1 MYIVGLGW
9 CYMASTQFVDIEHI
23 LRVNLR
29 YRIIKM
35 IRYLWSMVMKWGW
48 DFGKEDGSRKAKGDN
63 VLAEYPQ
70 TMKLRAE
77 PERFSTH
84 GMTFTIYAANGGHVV
99 EFRSYD
105 PSTDRSASSMHVI
118 PEDQEFSDTISKI
131 VTLECL
137 RGIRR

>member
-23 LRVNLR
+23 LRINLR

-48 DFGKEDGSRKAKGDN
+48 DFSKEDGSRGKNGN
-63 VLAEYPQ
+63 TLAEYPQ
-70 TMKLRAE
+70 SMKLRAE

-105 PSTDRSASSMHVI
+105 PSTDRSFSSMHVI
-118 PEDQEFSDTISKI
+118 PEGQEFSDTISKI

>member
-1 MYIVGLGW
+1 
-9 CYMASTQFVDIEHI
+9 
-23 LRVNLR
+23 
-29 YRIIKM
+29 
-35 IRYLWSMVMKWGW
+35 MKWGW
-48 DFGKEDGSRKAKGDN
+48 DFSKEDGSRGKNGN
-63 VLAEYPQ
+63 TLAEYPQ
-70 TMKLRAE
+70 SMKLRAE

-105 PSTDRSASSMHVI
+105 SSTDRSVSSMHVI

>member
-48 DFGKEDGSRKAKGDN
+48 DFGKEDGGRGKNGN
-63 VLAEYPQ
+63 MLAEYPQ
-70 TMKLRAE
+70 SMKLRAE

-105 PSTDRSASSMHVI
+105 PSTDRSVSSMHVI

>member
-48 DFGKEDGSRKAKGDN
+48 DFGKEDGSRGKNGN
-63 VLAEYPQ
+63 TLAEYPQ
-70 TMKLRAE
+70 SMKLRAE
-77 PERFSTH
+77 PEHFSTH
-84 GMTFTIYAANGGHVV
+84 GMTFTVYTANGGHVV

-105 PSTDRSASSMHVI
+105 PSTDRSVSSMHVI

>member
-1 MYIVGLGW
+1 
-9 CYMASTQFVDIEHI
+9 MASTQFVDIEHI

-48 DFGKEDGSRKAKGDN
+48 DFGKEDGSRGKNGN
-63 VLAEYPQ
+63 TLAEYPQ
-70 TMKLRAE
+70 SMKLRAE

-105 PSTDRSASSMHVI
+105 PSTDRSFSSMHVI
-118 PEDQEFSDTISKI
+118 PEGQEFSDTISKI

>member
-48 DFGKEDGSRKAKGDN
+48 DFSKEDGSRGKNGN
-63 VLAEYPQ
+63 TLAEYPQ
-70 TMKLRAE
+70 SMKLRAE

-105 PSTDRSASSMHVI
+105 PSTDRSVSSMHVI

-137 RGIRR
+137 RGSRR

>member
-1 MYIVGLGW
+1 
-9 CYMASTQFVDIEHI
+9 MASTQFVDIEHI
-23 LRVNLR
+23 LRINLR

-48 DFGKEDGSRKAKGDN
+48 DFSKEAGGGSKNGN
-63 VLAEYPQ
+63 TLAEYPQ

-105 PSTDRSASSMHVI
+105 PSTDRSVSSMHVI

>member
-23 LRVNLR
+23 LRINLR
-29 YRIIKM
+29 YRIMEM
-35 IRYLWSMVMKWGW
+35 IRYLWNMVMKWGW
-48 DFGKEDGSRKAKGDN
+48 DFSKEDGSRGKNGN
-63 VLAEYPQ
+63 TPAEYPQ

-105 PSTDRSASSMHVI
+105 PSTDRSVSSMHVI

>member
-23 LRVNLR
+23 LRINLR

-35 IRYLWSMVMKWGW
+35 IRYLWSMIMKWGW
-48 DFGKEDGSRKAKGDN
+48 DFSKEDGSRGKNGN
-63 VLAEYPQ
+63 TLAEYPQ
-70 TMKLRAE
+70 SMKLRAE

-105 PSTDRSASSMHVI
+105 SSTDRSVSSMHVI

>member
-1 MYIVGLGW
+1 
-9 CYMASTQFVDIEHI
+9 MASTQFVDIEHI

-48 DFGKEDGSRKAKGDN
+48 DFSKEDGSRGKNGN
-63 VLAEYPQ
+63 TLAEYPQ
-70 TMKLRAE
+70 SMKLRAE

-105 PSTDRSASSMHVI
+105 PSTDRSVSSMHVI

-137 RGIRR
+137 RGSRR

>member
-1 MYIVGLGW
+1 
-9 CYMASTQFVDIEHI
+9 MASTQFVDIEHI

-48 DFGKEDGSRKAKGDN
+48 DFGKEDGSRGKNGN
-63 VLAEYPQ
+63 MLAEYPQ
-70 TMKLRAE
+70 SMKLRAE

-105 PSTDRSASSMHVI
+105 PSTDRSVSSMHVI

>member
-48 DFGKEDGSRKAKGDN
+48 DFGKEDGSRGKNGN
-63 VLAEYPQ
+63 TLAEYPQ
-70 TMKLRAE
+70 SMKLRAE

-105 PSTDRSASSMHVI
+105 PSTDRSFSSMHVI
-118 PEDQEFSDTISKI
+118 PEGQEFSDTISKI

>member
-23 LRVNLR
+23 LRINLR

-35 IRYLWSMVMKWGW
+35 IRYLWSMIMKWGW
-48 DFGKEDGSRKAKGDN
+48 DFSKEDGSRGKHGN
-63 VLAEYPQ
+63 TLAEYPQ
-70 TMKLRAE
+70 SMKLRAE

-105 PSTDRSASSMHVI
+105 PSTDRSFSSMHVI

>member
-1 MYIVGLGW
+1 
-9 CYMASTQFVDIEHI
+9 MASTQFVDIEHI

-48 DFGKEDGSRKAKGDN
+48 DFSKEDGSRNKNGN
-63 VLAEYPQ
+63 TLAEYPQ

-105 PSTDRSASSMHVI
+105 PSTDRSFSSMHVI

-131 VTLECL
+131 ETLECL

>member
-1 MYIVGLGW
+1 
-9 CYMASTQFVDIEHI
+9 MASTQFVDIEHI
-23 LRVNLR
+23 LRINLR

-48 DFGKEDGSRKAKGDN
+48 DFSKEDGSRGKNGN
-63 VLAEYPQ
+63 TLAEYPQ
-70 TMKLRAE
+70 SMKLRAE

-105 PSTDRSASSMHVI
+105 PSTDRSFSSMHVI

>member
-9 CYMASTQFVDIEHI
+9 CYMASSQVVDIEHI
-23 LRVNLR
+23 LRINLR

-48 DFGKEDGSRKAKGDN
+48 DFSKEDGSRGKNGN
-63 VLAEYPQ
+63 TLAEYPQ
-70 TMKLRAE
+70 SMKLRAE

-105 PSTDRSASSMHVI
+105 PSTDRSFSSMHVI
-118 PEDQEFSDTISKI
+118 PEGQEFSDTISKI

>member
-1 MYIVGLGW
+1 MGLGW

-23 LRVNLR
+23 LRINLR
-29 YRIIKM
+29 YRIMEM
-35 IRYLWSMVMKWGW
+35 IRYLWNMVMKWGW
-48 DFGKEDGSRKAKGDN
+48 DFSKEDGSRGKNGN
-63 VLAEYPQ
+63 TPAEYPQ

-105 PSTDRSASSMHVI
+105 PSTDRSVSSMHVI

>member
-1 MYIVGLGW
+1 
-9 CYMASTQFVDIEHI
+9 
-23 LRVNLR
+23 
-29 YRIIKM
+29 
-35 IRYLWSMVMKWGW
+35 MKWGW
-48 DFGKEDGSRKAKGDN
+48 DFSKEDGSRGKNGN
-63 VLAEYPQ
+63 TLAEYPQ

-105 PSTDRSASSMHVI
+105 PSTDRSVSSMHVI

>member
-48 DFGKEDGSRKAKGDN
+48 DFSKEDGSRGKNGN
-63 VLAEYPQ
+63 TLAEYPQ
-70 TMKLRAE
+70 SMKLRAE

-105 PSTDRSASSMHVI
+105 PSTDRSFSSMHVI
-118 PEDQEFSDTISKI
+118 PEGQEFSDTISKI